1 MFGNFKEDARQVL
14 MEAKKQKA
22 ILKHPYVG
30 SEHLLLAIL
39 NLNNDVS
46 DKLKEY
52 GLTYEIF
59 KEEIVKTIGY
69 GSENNEWFL
78 YTPLLKR
85 VIENA
90 ILDSKETNNG
100 VVTISY
106 LFSSL
111 LEEGE
116 GIAVRI
122 LIGLGIDLDE
132 LYSEFRN
139 RFVGLKNKK
148 KKKLILEDLGVDLTK
163 KAIDGKIDPVIGR
176 EKEIKRVLE
185 ILCRRCKNNPILIGE
200 AGVGKTAIV
209 EELSRLISLGEV
221 PNCLKNKRVISI
233 SMSSFVAGTKY
244 RGEFEER
251 MSKVLKEVEDDDEI
265 ILFIDE
271 IHTLVGAGGAE
282 GAIDASNIIK
292 PALARG
298 KLRLIGATTTA
309 EYKKYIEKD
318 SALERRFQKVVV
330 EMPSKE
336 KVYDILKKLK
346 SIYEG
351 FHHVSLS
358 DEVLKTILEM
368 SDKYIYD
375 RFEPDKSI
383 DILDEVCA
391 RVHLKETKEMKRLQ
405 GLKKEFSFLESKKND
420 FIKKSLFEE
429 ASKVKDEENKI
440 MNDINLLELNLYDKN
455 LKEVTKEDVAEVV
468 HMKTGIPIYELL
480 KENKKIV
487 EEFSKKLEEK
497 VVGQKES
504 LKELVR
510 LFKKIKLGFSDSKCY
525 SILFMGPTGVGK
537 TMMSKLFAENIG
549 NVIKLDMSE
558 YSDSSSISKI
568 TGANP
573 GYVGYDEHKNILE
586 EIRNKPHSV
595 LILDE
600 VEKAH
605 PKVLNLFYQILEDG
619 KIMDASSNIVRF
631 DQVVIIMTSNVGFE
645 ERSVGFTTLKKEEV
659 TSKLS
664 EYFNSAFINR
674 IDNIIVCNSL
684 LKEDIILLI
693 RSKIKQLKKKYNNK
707 VKVTISKKVESEVFD
722 LINYEEYGAR
732 KIDKVLKDKVESLI
746 IDEIINDKEVVH
758 ISTIS
763 KKVLS

>member
-14 MEAKKQKA
+14 MEAKRQKSL
-22 ILKHPYVG
+22 LKHPYVG

-39 NLNNDVS
+39 KMDNDVC

-52 GLTYEIF
+52 GLTYDIF
-59 KEEIVKTIGY
+59 KDEIIKTIGY
-69 GSENNEWFL
+69 GSEDNEWFL

-90 ILDSKETNNG
+90 ILDSKESNNG
-100 VVTISY
+100 LVTISY

-122 LIGLGIDLDE
+122 LISLGIDLDE

-139 RFVGLKNKK
+139 RFTGNKSRKK
-148 KKKLILEDLGVDLTK
+148 KKTILEDLGVDLTK
-163 KAIDGKIDPVIGR
+163 KALEGKVDPVIGR

-200 AGVGKTAIV
+200 AGVGKTTIV

-221 PNCLKNKRVISI
+221 PASLKNKKVISI

-251 MSKVLKEVEDDDEI
+251 MSKVLKEVEEDDDI

-282 GAIDASNIIK
+282 GAIDASNIFK

-298 KLRLIGATTTA
+298 KLRCIGATTTS

-318 SALERRFQKVVV
+318 AALDRRFQKVVV

-346 SIYEG
+346 PIYEG
-351 FHHVSLS
+351 YHHVVLK
-358 DEVLKTILEM
+358 EEILKTILDM
-368 SDKYIYD
+368 SEKYIYD

-383 DILDEVCA
+383 DILDEVCS
-391 RVHLKETKEMKRLQ
+391 RVHLKETKDMKQLQEM
-405 GLKKEFSFLESKKND
+405 KKEFQMLENKKNE
-420 FIKKSLFEE
+420 FIKKGMFEK
-429 ASKVKDEENKI
+429 ASQVKDEENKV
-440 MNDINLLELNLYDKN
+440 MNDINLLELTLYDKN

-487 EEFSKKLEEK
+487 ETFSKSLEQK
-497 VVGQKES
+497 IVGQEEGC
-504 LKELVR
+504 KELIR

-525 SILFMGPTGVGK
+525 SLLFMGPTGVGK
-537 TMMSKLFAENIG
+537 TMMAKLFGESLG

-558 YSDSSSISKI
+558 YADSSSVSKI
-568 TGANP
+568 MGANP

-605 PKVLNLFYQILEDG
+605 PSVLNLFYQILEDG
-619 KIMDASSNIVRF
+619 KIMDSSSNIIRF
-631 DQVVIIMTSNVGFE
+631 DQAVIIMTSNVGFE
-645 ERSVGFTTLKKEEV
+645 EKTVGFRNIRKEEI
-659 TSKLS
+659 TSKLG
-664 EYFNSAFINR
+664 EYFNAAFINR
-674 IDNIIVCNSL
+674 IDNVIVCNFLS
-684 LKEDIILLI
+684 KEDISSLI
-693 RSKIKQLKKKYNNK
+693 HQKIKVLKKKYDNK
-707 VKVTISKKVESEVFD
+707 VKVTISKKVEEEILEMSH
-722 LINYEEYGAR
+722 YQEYGAR
-732 KIDKVLKDKVESLI
+732 KIDKIIKDKVESVI
-746 IDEIINDKEVVH
+746 IDEIINDKEEIHVT
-758 ISTIS
+758 SIS